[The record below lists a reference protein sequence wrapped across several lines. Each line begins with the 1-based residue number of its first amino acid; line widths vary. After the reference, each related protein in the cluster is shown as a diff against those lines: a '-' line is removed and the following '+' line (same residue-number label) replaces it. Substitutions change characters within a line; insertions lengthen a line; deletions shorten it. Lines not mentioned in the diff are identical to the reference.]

1 MSSTDV
7 ERLEALLIS
16 LRDQVDLLSERVERQ
31 LSEHYRGL
39 HRLEADFVELELSVR
54 SLGLDGPPGRA
65 QAAR

>member
-1 MSSTDV
+1 MSSSDV

-39 HRLEADFVELELSVR
+39 HRLEADFAELELSVR
-54 SLGLDGPPGRA
+54 GLVLDSPPGRP
-65 QAAR
+65 QVAR